1 MTVLTREDSK
11 TKSQLP
17 EGTRLVSA
25 DFASHSSLV
34 TAFKGADAVISA
46 IGSMAIASQPKLIDA
61 AIEAGV
67 KRFIPSEFGA
77 DTFNEKARQF
87 PVYRGKIATID
98 YLIEKAQEGKIE
110 WTAILGGPF
119 LDWGKSLSSATSF
132 GAYKSRKS
140 DMSCT
145 C

>member
-1 MTVLTREDSK
+1 MTVLAREDSK

-25 DFASHSSLV
+25 DFSSHSSLV

-46 IGSMAIASQPKLIDA
+46 IGSMAVASQPKLIKA
-61 AIEAGV
+61 AVEAGV

-87 PVYRGKIATID
+87 PVYRAKIATMD
-98 YLIEKAQEGKIE
+98 YLIEKAQKGQIE

-119 LDWGKSLSSATSF
+119 LDWGKSLSLATSF
-132 GAYKSRKS
+132 EKLFVQKSKV
-140 DMSCT
+140 
-145 C
+145 